1 MVYHAWIWLSELKE
15 FCGQTFLCKHFR
27 TSTTI
32 MIICFSRCY
41 VFNYCRV
48 EQNTSNETRA
58 RNKPEVI
65 RINDFSTNFTRC
77 RLLYVPLFRHTMC
90 NHFFYILN
98 KEIYKLKFCIDHRI
112 ISNVYNMEQWGK
124 SIGVPSQCGLKLL
137 LTRN

>member
-1 MVYHAWIWLSELKE
+1 
-15 FCGQTFLCKHFR
+15 
-27 TSTTI
+27 
-32 MIICFSRCY
+32 MIICFYRCY

-48 EQNTSNETRA
+48 EQNTSNETHA

-65 RINDFSTNFTRC
+65 RINDFSKILHVEGCCMYPF
-77 RLLYVPLFRHTMC
+77 LDMHTMC

-124 SIGVPSQCGLKLL
+124 SIGVPSQCGRKLL